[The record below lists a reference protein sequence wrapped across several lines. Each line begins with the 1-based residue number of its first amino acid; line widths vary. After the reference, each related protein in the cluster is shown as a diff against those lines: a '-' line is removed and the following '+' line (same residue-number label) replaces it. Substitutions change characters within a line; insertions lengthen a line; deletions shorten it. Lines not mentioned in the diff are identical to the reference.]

1 MPGGLK
7 LLILGH
13 LRGFFFYIILWK
25 VQKVSKNKVN
35 EITVEYRYQI
45 QLLKKEN
52 EELRKIIQEKDNII
66 KRSLIKLEDATKE

>member
-1 MPGGLK
+1 M
-7 LLILGH
+7 
-13 LRGFFFYIILWK
+13 
-25 VQKVSKNKVN
+25 QKVSKNKVN